1 MRPASQT
8 NGAQS
13 SKRAPAIQ
21 TEPIQTKGP
30 VKQTAPSQ
38 ANGPSQTA
46 LMTRNLFIESYLDSN
61 SKPQCSGATGNS
73 SNG

>member
-38 ANGPSQTA
+38 TA